1 MLQDALKVSLVFS
14 SVPPILRADML
25 LRVIFERYF
34 VCVTFLWLHAMT
46 AMEQSSHLS
55 CSMSQICKHL
65 GCIPVDP

>member
-1 MLQDALKVSLVFS
+1 
-14 SVPPILRADML
+14 
-25 LRVIFERYF
+25 
-34 VCVTFLWLHAMT
+34 MT